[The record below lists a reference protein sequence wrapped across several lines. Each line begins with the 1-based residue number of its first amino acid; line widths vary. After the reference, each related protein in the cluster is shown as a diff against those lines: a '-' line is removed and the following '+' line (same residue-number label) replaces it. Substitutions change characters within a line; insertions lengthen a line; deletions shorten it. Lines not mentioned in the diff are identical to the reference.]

1 MSNEAAPKLKRTQ
14 LDALREVA
22 NYEGKNV
29 PYWWRRANMRELALH
44 GYVET
49 WRPPSLVGS
58 KNKLLPYRIT
68 PAGLAFVR
76 AIEATEP
83 PQPIE

>member
-1 MSNEAAPKLKRTQ
+1 MLNDAVPNLKPAQ

-22 NYEGKNV
+22 GYKDKDM
-29 PYWWRRANMRELALH
+29 PYWWRRAIMRELALH

-49 WRPPSLVGS
+49 WCPSSLAKS

-68 PAGLAFVR
+68 PAGLTFVR
-76 AIEATEP
+76 AMELSKPLRPLE
-83 PQPIE
+83 

>member
-1 MSNEAAPKLKRTQ
+1 MSNDAVPKLKPAQ

-22 NYEGKNV
+22 GYGDEDV
-29 PYWWRRANMRELALH
+29 PYWWRRAIMRELTLH

-58 KNKLLPYRIT
+58 RNKLLPYRIT
-68 PAGLAFVR
+68 PAGLAFVL
-76 AIEATEP
+76 AMEAT
-83 PQPIE
+83 